1 MAIQDIAEFSD
12 PSAETVLNVESLTA
26 GYGDSEVITDVDLHV
41 DDGEIVCLIGPNG
54 AGKSTVMKSVY
65 GFTTIHSGTITYTDE
80 DITRLAPADALTAGM
95 AYVLQ
100 ESSIFPRMT
109 VRENLL
115 MGGFVLDDDNRVAEL
130 VEDTFEE
137 FDRLAD
143 RRDQQARTLSGGE
156 RRLLEIARGLIL
168 DPDLVFLDEPSVGL
182 EPQYI
187 DTVFDRITDLRD
199 AGKTLMLVEQNAEKG
214 LSVADRGYVLA
225 DGQIRYEGTGDRLL
239 EDEQVGELY
248 LGN

>member
-1 MAIQDIAEFSD
+1 MSAQDIAEFSD
-12 PSAETVLNVESLTA
+12 PSEKTVLNVESLTA
-26 GYGDSEVITDVDLHV
+26 GYGESEVISDVNFHIDES
-41 DDGEIVCLIGPNG
+41 EIVCLIGPNG

-65 GFTTIHSGTITYTDE
+65 GFTTIHSGTITYNGE
-80 DITRLAPADALTAGM
+80 DITRLDPADALTAGM

-109 VRENLL
+109 VEENLM
-115 MGGFVLDDDNRVAEL
+115 MGGFVLNDDDRVEDL

-137 FDRLAD
+137 FDRLAE
-143 RRDQQARTLSGGE
+143 RRNQKARTLSGGE

-182 EPQYI
+182 EPRYI
-187 DTVFDRITDLRD
+187 DTVFNRITDLRD
-199 AGKTLMLVEQNAEKG
+199 AGKTLMIVEQNAEKG
-214 LSVADRGYVLA
+214 LSIADRGYVLA
-225 DGQIRYEGTGDRLL
+225 DGQLRYEGAGDRLL